1 MSVHHMC
8 DCLDALE
15 LKLQMG
21 VSCHMACG
29 NETWILWKSS
39 QCASTKLSLS
49 LEHFFLA
56 LGFSSHFNPQGA
68 LHLDRDLFVVI
79 CFLGLVFSWT
89 HHSHNSVHQTEIL
102 ALGARISSS

>member
-8 DCLDALE
+8 DYLDALE

-21 VSCHMACG
+21 VSRHMAAG

-39 QCASTKLSLS
+39 QCASSKLSLS

-56 LGFSSHFNPQGA
+56 LGFSSLFNPQIA
-68 LHLDRDLFVVI
+68 LHLDRDFCCCL
-79 CFLGLVFSWT
+79 LFSWT
-89 HHSHNSVHQTEIL
+89 NV
-102 ALGARISSS
+102 